1 MKKILVISGIC
12 ISAVLLYFYQ
22 DLQTI
27 RVLLAYEK
35 AFSAEYI
42 DESFRSFHHQYPSVE
57 VKNSTSV
64 YTLQRPE
71 QEAKLPVSFDYEG
84 ETRNIDEWVQRSHT
98 TGIAILKDGKLVYE
112 KYYRGNDENSHAIIM
127 SVSKS
132 MASMLIG
139 KALEEGHIESVNDP
153 VTKYLPELTQSAYG
167 DGVTIKQLLQM
178 SSGVRWS
185 EDLDDLDSDIVQS
198 IVASLL
204 GSLDDFAASMVREH
218 TPGSYNRYASVNTQV
233 LGMIIE
239 SATGDSYQDYFEK
252 HLWSKLGAEK
262 SAFIQVDSTGMPLVY
277 SGVNIVLRDMV
288 RFGQLYLEEGK
299 NYQGEQI
306 INSNWVHES
315 IQVEED
321 HLKPGVNNPAS
332 DSGFGYGYQWWI
344 PLYPDDDYT
353 AIGIYGQFVYV
364 NPKHNVVIAKTS
376 TYPSY
381 PIDGAYMDHESLL
394 AFQQIARQLE
404 SSIPDDSPQNTSTP
418 TALPQQAQAGN

>member
-1 MKKILVISGIC
+1 MKKILIVLGVC
-12 ISAVLLYFYQ
+12 ILAGLMFFYQ

-35 AFSAEYI
+35 AFSAKYI
-42 DESFRSFHHQYPSVE
+42 DESFRSFHQQYPSVE
-57 VKNSTSV
+57 VKNSNDI
-64 YTLQRPE
+64 YTLDRPE
-71 QEAKLPVSFDYEG
+71 QTVNLPLTFDYEG
-84 ETRNIDEWVQRSHT
+84 ETRKVAEWVKRSHT
-98 TGIAILKDGKLVYE
+98 TGIAILKDGQLVHE
-112 KYYRGNDENSHAIIM
+112 EYYRGNNENSHAIIM

-139 KALEEGHIESVNDP
+139 KALEDGHISSVDDP
-153 VTKYLPELTQSAYG
+153 VTKYLPELSQSAYG

-185 EDLDDLDSDIVQS
+185 EDLDDLNSDIVQS

-204 GSLDDFAASMVREH
+204 GSLDEFAASMVREH
-218 TPGSYNRYASVNTQV
+218 KPGSYNRYASVNTQV

-239 SATGDSYQDYFEK
+239 SATGESYQDYFEK
-252 HLWSKLGAEK
+252 QLWSKLGAEQ
-262 SAFIQVDSTGMPLVY
+262 SAFIQVDSEGMPLVY
-277 SGVNIVLRDMV
+277 SGVNIVLRDML
-288 RFGQLYLEEGK
+288 RFGQLYLDGGK
-299 NYQGEQI
+299 NYQGQQI
-306 INSNWVHES
+306 INQEWVQES
-315 IQVEED
+315 VQVEED

-344 PLYPDDDYT
+344 PMYPDGDYT

-364 NPKHNVVIAKTS
+364 NPKENIVIAKTS

-394 AFQQIARQLE
+394 AFQQIARQLGT
-404 SSIPDDSPQNTSTP
+404 SSKD
-418 TALPQQAQAGN
+418 TAANQTTIGH